1 MGTPARSPAAHGG
14 SRARRLPA
22 RPGLAAPGRARDV
35 GGESVSFYCIARS
48 SSQPVFLSEQ
58 SRVLG
63 IKKLPGAGE
72 RGWGLLSHLLP
83 QPGCQPLGGV
93 SGGGNPETFGM

>member
-22 RPGLAAPGRARDV
+22 QPGLAAPGGARGV
-35 GGESVSFYCIARS
+35 GKSVSFYCIARS
-48 SSQPVFLSEQ
+48 SSQPMFLSEQ

-83 QPGCQPLGGV
+83 QPDCQPLGGV